1 MRPFQNRRPQ
11 HLSFFAGFA
20 YIHFMA
26 RPVLALFALALT
38 LLLADCS
45 KRASEAE
52 FTQEAEVQID
62 LDQIRERGFLQA
74 IVDNNS
80 ISYFIYR
87 GQPMGYEYELLQS
100 LTRHLKIK
108 LKIKVISGIE
118 QSIDLLNKGE
128 GDLIA
133 FPLTITQERN
143 KYLSF
148 AEAQFNTC
156 QVLVQKKPAN
166 WRRMPPA
173 RLERTLLR
181 NPVKL
186 IGKEVH
192 VMNESSFKER
202 LTNLSQEI
210 GGEIIIHED
219 SAEAETESLIQKVAM
234 GEIQYTVTDQTI
246 GMVNAIYYP
255 NLDVGTVLSSPQ
267 QIAWAVRKNSPGL
280 REAVN
285 EWLAELKRTGS
296 FTMLYNKY
304 FNNPRSSRILIAS
317 EYSSVG
323 GNKLSPYDVEIKNE
337 AKNLGWDW
345 RLLASIV
352 YQESNFQP
360 NAESWAGAVGL
371 MQLMPATAEQFGASD
386 RTDPGQS
393 LRAGARC
400 LKHFDKLWSKYVT
413 DPNERLKFVLA
424 SYNAGLSHVVDAR
437 NLAKKYDK
445 DPARWDDVESFL
457 KQKSNPKYYRD
468 PVVMAGYCKCE
479 EPVKYVREVLN
490 RFEEYKILIAEA

>member
-1 MRPFQNRRPQ
+1 
-11 HLSFFAGFA
+11 
-20 YIHFMA
+20 MA
-26 RPVLALFALALT
+26 RKVLVPLVTLA

-45 KRASEAE
+45 KRSGTERFA
-52 FTQEAEVQID
+52 QEPEVTID
-62 LDQIRERGFLQA
+62 LPQIRERGFLQA

-100 LTRHLKIK
+100 LTRQLKIK

-118 QSIDLLNKGE
+118 QSIDLLNRGE

-143 KYLSF
+143 KYLAF
-148 AEAQFNTC
+148 TDAQFNTC
-156 QVLVQKKPAN
+156 QVLVQKKPSN
-166 WRRMPPA
+166 WRRMPPN
-173 RLERTLLR
+173 RVERSLLR
-181 NPVKL
+181 DPVKL

-192 VMNESSFKER
+192 VMHESSFRER

-210 GGEIIIHED
+210 GGAIIIRED
-219 SAEAETESLIQKVAM
+219 SADAETESLIQRVAS
-234 GEIQYTVTDQTI
+234 GEIEYTVTDQTI

-267 QIAWAVRKNSPGL
+267 QIAWAVRKNSPEL
-280 REAVN
+280 RTAVN
-285 EWLAELKRTGS
+285 QWFDEMKRSGR
-296 FTMLYNKY
+296 FTYLYNKY
-304 FNNPRSSRILIAS
+304 FNNPRSSQNKITS

-323 GNKLSPYDVEIKNE
+323 GRKLSPYDEAIKRE

-360 NAESWAGAVGL
+360 KAESWAGAVGL
-371 MQLMPATAEQFGASD
+371 MQLMPAAAEQFGASD
-386 RTDPGQS
+386 RTDPNQS
-393 LRAGARC
+393 LRAGAKC
-400 LKHFDKLWSKYVT
+400 LKHFDKLWSKYVSN
-413 DPNERLKFVLA
+413 PQERLKFVLA

-437 NLAKKYDK
+437 NLARKYGK
-445 DPARWDDVESFL
+445 DSEKWEDVEIFL
-457 KQKSNPKYYRD
+457 KQKSNPRYYRD

-479 EPVKYVREVLN
+479 EPVNYVRDILT
-490 RFEEYKILIAEA
+490 RYEEYKLIIEAA